1 MVKSRI
7 VAAAVALAGVGA
19 AGLYVRAT
27 PRVPAQ
33 TGRANAS
40 ATVRKQDFV
49 RGVRLSGSV
58 EAVNA
63 KTIAAPRL
71 AGQNKNSLVIMR
83 LIANGRSVQ
92 AGDPLVEFDRQE
104 QLRNALDRRAEL
116 TDLDQQIKKREAEEV
131 AARATD
137 DSTLEQARS
146 AQEKAR
152 LELVKNDMLP
162 KIQAEKNTLG
172 FEEAEAKLKQLQETY
187 DLKRRAA
194 AADIKILEIRRDR
207 SETTMRQAES
217 NAEKMLVTSPL
228 PGVAVIKTT
237 FKNGGNMT
245 EFMEGDEVRPG
256 QPVVE
261 VVNPAV
267 MRVRARVNQAD
278 MNELRVGEKVRVGLD
293 AYPDLSFDGAIDQV
307 SPIGQQSTLSPKVR
321 NFIVLVLV
329 NGAHPN
335 LMPDLTASL
344 DVELERVSG
353 ALVVPRDAIVF
364 EGEHAFVRVQRGG
377 RLERQDVTSGA
388 MNTHEAVV
396 TSGLQDGVTV
406 ARNAA
411 GVKWRS
417 CGSAACS
424 PRSASSRWWPP
435 PASR

>member
-1 MVKSRI
+1 MVKSRL
-7 VAAAVALAGVGA
+7 VAAAALVAGVSV

-27 PRVPAQ
+27 ARGPEQPPR
-33 TGRANAS
+33 TTAS
-40 ATVRKQDFV
+40 ATVKRHDFV
-49 RGVRLSGSV
+49 RSVRLSGTV
-58 EAVNA
+58 EAVEA
-63 KTIAAPRL
+63 TTIAAPRL
-71 AGQNKNSLVIMR
+71 SGQNNNSLVIMR

-92 AGDPLVEFDRQE
+92 AGEPLVEFDRQE

-187 DLKRRAA
+187 ELKRRAA
-194 AADIKILEIRRDR
+194 AADIRILEIRRDR

-278 MNELRVGEKVRVGLD
+278 MNELRVGQFVRVGLD
-293 AYPDLSFDGAIDQV
+293 AYPDLSFDGAVDQI

-344 DVELERVSG
+344 DVELERVRG
-353 ALVVPRDAIVF
+353 ALVVPRDSVVLD
-364 EGEHAFVRVQRGG
+364 GEQAYVRVQRGG
-377 RLERQDVTSGA
+377 RLDRQGVAVGP
-388 MNTHEAVV
+388 MNTHEAVIAA
-396 TSGLQDGVTV
+396 GLQEGTTV
-406 ARNAA
+406 ARNAGGA
-411 GVKWRS
+411 VK
-417 CGSAACS
+417 
-424 PRSASSRWWPP
+424 
-435 PASR
+435 